1 MRKETMKTE
10 SGRSDAFSEAR
21 KYAHATVDYTGLVF
35 WSIIEKS
42 SAAIK
47 GSTLGMVMPVA
58 RNVCKPFAS
67 IKGKMTSIFGDKAYV
82 DENIGQIVEKIRTL
96 EERLA
101 FLEKH
106 GVRLVERPDFAKKKK
121 ELDEERKELLNL
133 IVQENKR
140 LREMLNV

>member
-1 MRKETMKTE
+1 MRKNTMKTE
-10 SGRSDAFSEAR
+10 SGRSDTFSEAK
-21 KYAHATVDYTGLVF
+21 KYGHATVEYIGLVMVGM
-35 WSIIEKS
+35 IRRS
-42 SAAIK
+42 STAAKDSTMGIVTPIGRNLSRPFVGIK
-47 GSTLGMVMPVA
+47 DM
-58 RNVCKPFAS
+58 AS
-67 IKGKMTSIFGDKAYV
+67 SIFRGKAYV
-82 DENIGQIVEKIRTL
+82 DQRFVSIVERIRTL

-106 GVRLVERPDFAKKKK
+106 GVRLAERPDFAKKKK